1 MDEAQLQSISN
12 LITSK
17 STHQQ
22 ANLNNLICIYLHYCN
37 IKNLTYIVIIIK
49 KISINNFYYVT

>member
-22 ANLNNLICIYLHYCN
+22 ANLNNLICIYL
-37 IKNLTYIVIIIK
+37 K
-49 KISINNFYYVT
+49 KISINNFYNVTLYTFDLHS